1 MQMKQWKSVKR
12 PLAPAKA
19 DQPLAPQGRTH
30 GPEAA
35 MHTETPIRKTGGRLS
50 REDQRRLGDI
60 LQRVYDEVV
69 RQGVPDRFKALLDEL
84 EEPPEQQQR
93 HAARERRSENL
104 GATDRAAESE
114 RDHMF
119 EPDRTTD
126 PTGKG
131 PH

>member
-1 MQMKQWKSVKR
+1 MQMKEWKSVKR
-12 PLAPAKA
+12 PLARAKA
-19 DQPLAPQGRTH
+19 DQPLASQGRTH

-35 MHTETPIRKTGGRLS
+35 MHTDTNIRRTAGRLS

-69 RQGVPDRFKALLDEL
+69 HQGVPDRFKALLDEL
-84 EEPPEQQQR
+84 EEPSEQQQG
-93 HAARERRSENL
+93 HSARERRSQDM

-119 EPDRTTD
+119 EPDRATD
-126 PTGKG
+126 PDSKG
-131 PH
+131 SH